1 MQHYF
6 KLIGQPVY
14 FGYNNG
20 RTIRIDYNPL
30 LNVYAIRLFNRD
42 NSDDYQLFSAGLGKY
57 EPIGAE
63 RFSQILTTV
72 KDVIQDEIELQL
84 SLSIIK

>member
-6 KLIGQPVY
+6 KLIGQSVY

-20 RTIRIDYNPL
+20 RTIRIQIHPFSIT
-30 LNVYAIRLFNRD
+30 VYERGQ
-42 NSDDYQLFSAGLGKY
+42 SDDYQLFASGSPNY

-63 RFSQILTTV
+63 KFSVTLKNVNASIKAEVQT
-72 KDVIQDEIELQL
+72 QL
-84 SLSIIK
+84 SLSIIKS

>member
-20 RTIRIDYNPL
+20 RTIRIYLHPTRNITEVTVFD
-30 LNVYAIRLFNRD
+30 RF
-42 NSDDYQLFSAGLGKY
+42 NSDDYQLFSAGSTDY
-57 EPIGAE
+57 EPIGSQ
-63 RFSQILTTV
+63 RFSHLLE
-72 KDVIQDEIELQL
+72 KANEAIQAEVQTQL

>member
-20 RTIRIDYNPL
+20 RTIKVETDPCRITFL
-30 LNVYAIRLFNRD
+30 GRTF
-42 NSDDYQLFSAGLGKY
+42 SMDYQLFSAGSNQY

-63 RFSQILTTV
+63 AFSQKLIEVNAL
-72 KDVIQDEIELQL
+72 IQAEVQTQL
-84 SLSIIK
+84 SLSIIKS

>member
-6 KLIGQPVY
+6 KLIGKPVY
-14 FGYNNG
+14 FGYCNG
-20 RTIRIDYNPL
+20 RTIRIELNPYSL
-30 LNVYAIRLFNRD
+30 TVYPRGE
-42 NSDDYQLFSAGLGKY
+42 SDDYQIFAAGSTNY

-63 RFSQILTTV
+63 RFSTLLEEVNQA
-72 KDVIQDEIELQL
+72 IQSEVNTQL

>member
-20 RTIRIDYNPL
+20 RTIKVSTYPL
-30 LNVYAIRLFNRD
+30 SITYYQRGD
-42 NSDDYQLFSAGLGKY
+42 SDDYQLFASGDYRY
-57 EPIGAE
+57 EAIGAE
-63 RFSQILTTV
+63 RFSTYLDEVNTL
-72 KDVIQDEIELQL
+72 IQAEVQTQL

>member
-14 FGYNNG
+14 FGYCDG
-20 RTIRIDYNPL
+20 RTIRIKQNPYSIT
-30 LNVYAIRLFNRD
+30 VYPRGESN
-42 NSDDYQLFSAGLGKY
+42 DYQIFAAGSTNY

-63 RFSQILTTV
+63 TFSKILSIANL
-72 KDVIQDEIELQL
+72 VIQSEIELQL

>member
-20 RTIRIDYNPL
+20 RTIRVQLNPYSL
-30 LNVYAIRLFNRD
+30 TVFPRGE
-42 NSDDYQLFSAGLGKY
+42 SDDYQIFAAGSTNY
-57 EPIGAE
+57 EAIGAE
-63 RFSQILTTV
+63 MFSVTLKNV
-72 KDVIQDEIELQL
+72 NASIQEEVNTQL

>member
-20 RTIRIDYNPL
+20 RTIRVQLNPYSL
-30 LNVYAIRLFNRD
+30 TVFPRGE
-42 NSDDYQLFSAGLGKY
+42 SDDYQIFAAGSNNY
-57 EPIGAE
+57 EAIGAE
-63 RFSQILTTV
+63 RFSDILASANAVVQLEVET
-72 KDVIQDEIELQL
+72 QL

>member
-20 RTIRIDYNPL
+20 RTIRVQLNPYSL
-30 LNVYAIRLFNRD
+30 TVLPRGE
-42 NSDDYQLFSAGLGKY
+42 SDDYQIFAAGSTNY
-57 EPIGAE
+57 EAIGAE
-63 RFSQILTTV
+63 RFTNVLCEAFEKVQAEVQT
-72 KDVIQDEIELQL
+72 QL